1 MTLSPLSHDAE
12 MIRAASTLYS
22 VLESMRSLHGEK
34 WPSMVAKHG
43 ETLRDLAAHHDGNVM
58 AAAINAARLPQLAG
72 DYLQFFQDPRTRE
85 QYLARAPLLMAAED
99 FKAGAPVRGRRDR
112 FSGNAFL

>member
-12 MIRAASTLYS
+12 MIRTASTLYS

-43 ETLRDLAAHHDGNVM
+43 ETLRDLAARHDGNVM
-58 AAAINAARLPQLAG
+58 AAAINAARLPQLA
-72 DYLQFFQDPRTRE
+72 DDPVARMVL
-85 QYLARAPLLMAAED
+85 LAVAVELVEAEGGTSC
-99 FKAGAPVRGRRDR
+99 A
-112 FSGNAFL
+112 